1 VSKYR
6 RAAKID
12 SNQPDIVSALR
23 KIHGVTVELNHDDIL
38 VGYKGLTYWF
48 EIKTPDCVSNKTGL
62 ILESAKKDSQKKLE
76 KEWCGHYRIVSCIDD
91 ILSDIGLKA
100 TTSHRI

>member
-1 VSKYR
+1 MSKYR

-12 SNQPDIVSALR
+12 ANQPEIVEALR
-23 KIHGVTVELNHDDIL
+23 KINGVSVELNHDDIL

-48 EIKTPDCVSNKTGL
+48 EIKTPDCVSKQTGL

-76 KEWCGHYRIVSCIDD
+76 AKWCGHYRIVSNIDD
-91 ILSDIGLKA
+91 ILSDLGIN
-100 TTSHRI
+100 H